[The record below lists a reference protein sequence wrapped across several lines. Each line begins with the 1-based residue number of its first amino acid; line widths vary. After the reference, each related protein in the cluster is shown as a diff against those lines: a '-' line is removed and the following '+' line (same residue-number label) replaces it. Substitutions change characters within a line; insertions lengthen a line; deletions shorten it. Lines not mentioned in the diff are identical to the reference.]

1 MRSAFKTI
9 YFHYSL
15 IQYHKDIIWIIVS
28 QNGSS
33 DLFIIQVLTVLSKH
47 SQRMLWLHCKS
58 ITVAFQTWKQL
69 KCDPL
74 QSQIPWLWSL
84 VMLQWFAE
92 VRLRCEQVG
101 LTEWGFREGNRYW
114 IYRIPWKPCHSQ
126 HILLRSWHRI
136 IPHLRHMTQVT
147 VQQPMQC
154 SNSTSLA
161 NIQGVIHQQFP
172 QEIYWGP
179 ELIHLLLSNCLYLQL
194 LQFVNQFYLSF
205 WPALITCQA
214 ETCRVGVHWP
224 SCLISSWPSPPA
236 SQMPRL
242 PAHCLHT
249 SIKSSIFLCSTPD
262 LAINLLLFCSPPSTI
277 SKWTSQYATV
287 MSSLLCF
294 IHSHWACLSPDAFWT
309 GCLTKP
315 RLQMTLSVRV

>member
-154 SNSTSLA
+154 SNFNIISKHTGSYTST
-161 NIQGVIHQQFP
+161 IPTG
-172 QEIYWGP
+172 
-179 ELIHLLLSNCLYLQL
+179 
-194 LQFVNQFYLSF
+194 
-205 WPALITCQA
+205 
-214 ETCRVGVHWP
+214 
-224 SCLISSWPSPPA
+224 
-236 SQMPRL
+236 
-242 PAHCLHT
+242 
-249 SIKSSIFLCSTPD
+249 
-262 LAINLLLFCSPPSTI
+262 NLLGSRINSFTAFKLFVSAIAAVCKPVLSLFL
-277 SKWTSQYATV
+277 AGLDHL
-287 MSSLLCF
+287 SSR
-294 IHSHWACLSPDAFWT
+294 D
-309 GCLTKP
+309 
-315 RLQMTLSVRV
+315 M